1 MSRLLMSVHLAPSAA
16 MSDIDPAGG
25 REAVTNG
32 KNVDA

>member
-16 MSDIDPAGG
+16 MTDPAGG